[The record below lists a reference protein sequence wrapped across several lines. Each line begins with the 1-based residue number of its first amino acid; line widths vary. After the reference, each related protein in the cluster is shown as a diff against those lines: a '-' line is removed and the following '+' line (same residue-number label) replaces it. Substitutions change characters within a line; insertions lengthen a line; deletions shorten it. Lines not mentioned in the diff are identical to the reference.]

1 MKYWAI
7 VPAAGSGKRMGSDAA
22 LPKQYLRLNDR
33 TLLEH
38 SLLRL
43 DGLDILSGIVVVLAE
58 NDAQWQDLA
67 LDLAKPVITAP
78 GGAERAQSVFNGVMA
93 LNELAAEDD
102 WVIVHDAVRPCVRIS
117 DIQKLVQEV
126 SATDTGGLLAMPVN
140 DTLKKVSP
148 DSMVETTLNRDHLW
162 RAATPQMFR
171 LGLLRQALENA
182 IAGNI
187 SVTDESQAMELAG
200 FNVRLIQCSP
210 DNIKITYPEE
220 LAIAATVLSIQQEND
235 RQ

>member
-1 MKYWAI
+1 
-7 VPAAGSGKRMGSDAA
+7 
-22 LPKQYLRLNDR
+22 
-33 TLLEH
+33 
-38 SLLRL
+38 
-43 DGLDILSGIVVVLAE
+43 
-58 NDAQWQDLA
+58 
-67 LDLAKPVITAP
+67 
-78 GGAERAQSVFNGVMA
+78 
-93 LNELAAEDD
+93 
-102 WVIVHDAVRPCVRIS
+102 
-117 DIQKLVQEV
+117 
-126 SATDTGGLLAMPVN
+126 
-140 DTLKKVSP
+140 
-148 DSMVETTLNRDHLW
+148 MVETTLNRDHLW

-210 DNIKITYPEE
+210 DNIKITYPED

>member
-7 VPAAGSGKRMGSDAA
+7 VPAAGSGKRMGSDAV
-22 LPKQYLRLNDR
+22 LPKQYLRLNDQ

-38 SLLRL
+38 SLSRL
-43 DGLDILSGIVVVLAE
+43 DGLDILSGIVVVLGE
-58 NDAQWQDLA
+58 NDSHWQDLV

-78 GGAERAQSVFNGVMA
+78 GGAERAQSVFNGIMA
-93 LNELAAEDD
+93 LSELAAEDD
-102 WVIVHDAVRPCVRIS
+102 WVIVHDAVRPCVRLS

-126 SATDTGGLLAMPVN
+126 SASDTGGLLAMPVN
-140 DTLKKVSP
+140 DTLKQVRS

-171 LGLLRQALENA
+171 LGQLRQALESA
-182 IAGNI
+182 IAENT

-200 FNVRLIQCSP
+200 FDVRLVQCSP
-210 DNIKITYPEE
+210 DNIKITYPED
-220 LAIAATVLSIQQEND
+220 LVIAATVLSMQETM
-235 RQ
+235 

>member
-22 LPKQYLRLNDR
+22 LPKQYLRLNDK

-43 DGLDILSGIVVVLAE
+43 DGLDILSGIVVVLGE
-58 NDAQWQDLA
+58 DDAQWQDMV

-78 GGAERAQSVFNGVMA
+78 GGAERAQSVFNGIMA
-93 LNELAAEDD
+93 LNELATEDD
-102 WVIVHDAVRPCVRIS
+102 WVIVHDAVRPCVRMS
-117 DIQKLVQEV
+117 DMQKLVEEV
-126 SATDTGGLLAMPVN
+126 SASDTGGLLAMPVN
-140 DTLKKVSP
+140 DTLKQVRP
-148 DSMVETTLNRDHLW
+148 DSIVDTTLNRDQLW

-171 LGLLRQALENA
+171 LGLLRQALDDA
-182 IAGNI
+182 INGNI
-187 SVTDESQAMELAG
+187 PVTDESQAMELAG
-200 FNVRLIQCSP
+200 FNVRLVQCSP
-210 DNIKITYPEE
+210 DNIKITYPED
-220 LAIAATVLSIQQEND
+220 LAIASTVLSIQKGND